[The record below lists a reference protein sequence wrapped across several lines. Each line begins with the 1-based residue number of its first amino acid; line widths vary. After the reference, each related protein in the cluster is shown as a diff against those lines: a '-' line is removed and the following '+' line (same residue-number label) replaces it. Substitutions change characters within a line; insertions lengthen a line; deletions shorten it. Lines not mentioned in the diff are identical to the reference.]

1 MTNPQA
7 EMRQQLMN
15 ALYKDN
21 FTTVDELLNKG
32 VNINLPYNHSG
43 WTPFMWVCKEHCD
56 PDIIEKFLQ
65 YNPNINLKNKE
76 GSTALHIMARYR
88 SSFDCLALLIKK
100 GANVDA
106 QDNDGWTPL
115 MKAVCHPQAMMR
127 KDVILNLAENTNTA
141 LKNNDG
147 KTAYDL
153 AKENEAFDDETLML
167 FLKPVDDLTEDEF
180 HKIFATYM
188 GGNND

>member
-106 QDNDGWTPL
+106 QD
-115 MKAVCHPQAMMR
+115 
-127 KDVILNLAENTNTA
+127 I
-141 LKNNDG
+141 
-147 KTAYDL
+147 AYI
-153 AKENEAFDDETLML
+153 
-167 FLKPVDDLTEDEF
+167 
-180 HKIFATYM
+180 HRGKIFRHRFLY
-188 GGNND
+188 NDEKKYVPTEEVKSIFRNLRKSKL